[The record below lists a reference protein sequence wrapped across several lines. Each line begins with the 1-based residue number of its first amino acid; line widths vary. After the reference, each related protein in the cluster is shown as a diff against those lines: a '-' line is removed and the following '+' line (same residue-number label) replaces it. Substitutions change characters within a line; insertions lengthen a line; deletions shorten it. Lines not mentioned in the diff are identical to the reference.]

1 MNTNTGEAFV
11 RTAMLLGEEA
21 VDKLKNS
28 HVAIFG
34 IGGVGGH
41 ACEALVRSGIGE
53 LTLIDGDDVAE
64 SNLNRQIFAT
74 RSTIGMPK
82 TEAAAI
88 RLRDISPDCKLNLI
102 QSFVLP
108 ENVEEMDFSKFD
120 YIIDAIDTVSAKL
133 AIIKKCDALGIP
145 MISAMGAGNKL
156 DPTRF
161 EVADIY
167 ETSTCPLA
175 AVIRRECRKSGVK
188 ALKVVYSR
196 EPAITPHFQPPA
208 EPDSKR
214 RLTPA
219 SSAFVPSVSGLIIAS
234 EVIRD
239 LVHDVLAFPTP
250 R

>member
-1 MNTNTGEAFV
+1 MAEKNIPEALI
-11 RTAMLLGEEA
+11 RTAMLLGETSIE
-21 VDKLKNS
+21 KLRKA
-28 HVAIFG
+28 HIAIFG

-82 TEAAAI
+82 TEAAAK

-108 ENVEEMDFSKFD
+108 ENIEEMDFTEFD
-120 YIIDAIDTVSAKL
+120 YVIDAIDTVSSKL
-133 AIIKKCDALGIP
+133 AIIKKCDAMGIP
-145 MISAMGAGNKL
+145 VISAMGAGNKL

-167 ETSTCPLA
+167 ETSVCPLA
-175 AVIRRECRKSGVK
+175 AVIRRECRKAGVK
-188 ALKVVYSR
+188 SLKVVYSR
-196 EPAITPHFQPPA
+196 EPAAVPHFQPPA

-219 SSAFVPSVSGLIIAS
+219 SSAFVPSVSGLIIAG
-234 EVIRD
+234 EVVRD
-239 LVHDVLAFPTP
+239 LTK
-250 R
+250 